1 MIELVS
7 GKTDDDKQDPPM
19 KLVKSRPN
27 RRPIEIPDE
36 ARRILQRVG
45 LALFA
50 FGLFDIGVMIY
61 CIFNGV
67 SYSSSFNIFAVI
79 SGIYLWRGH
88 PWYVKWVTRAA
99 GFYAAAFC
107 TMVPMAPFIFLVDL
121 GVLELRLHPAGV
133 VVGAVAT
140 IGVLVF
146 LTWVYREL
154 RQAPVL
160 AAYTVAGY
168 SPGPFWVAPLCGTT
182 LALGAGALFIVL
194 MHGGA
199 EQRAIGLATAKAGPG
214 YHYFVTRLSYAGH
227 RGTAEVLAYDDRAI
241 KTIQVEW

>member
-1 MIELVS
+1 VS
-7 GKTDDDKQDPPM
+7 FVRALPQKARSSAPKP
-19 KLVKSRPN
+19 
-27 RRPIEIPDE
+27 EISDE
-36 ARRILQRVG
+36 VQQILHRVG
-45 LALFA
+45 LALII
-50 FGLFDIGVMIY
+50 FGLLDIGLMIY
-61 CIFNGV
+61 CIVNSV

-107 TMVPMAPFIFLVDL
+107 AMVPMAPFLFPMDL

-133 VVGAVAT
+133 IVGTVAT
-140 IGVLVF
+140 IGVVVLLV
-146 LTWVYREL
+146 WVYREL

-168 SPGPFWVAPLCGTT
+168 SPGQFWVAPLCGAM
-182 LALGAGALFIVL
+182 LALGAGVLFVVL
-194 MHGGA
+194 MHGDAGQA
-199 EQRAIGLATAKAGPG
+199 AIRLATAKTGPG
-214 YHYFVTRLSYAGH
+214 YHYFVTRLSYGGD

-241 KTIQVEW
+241 KTVQVEW

>member
-1 MIELVS
+1 VS
-7 GKTDDDKQDPPM
+7 FVRALPQKARSSAPKP
-19 KLVKSRPN
+19 
-27 RRPIEIPDE
+27 EISDE
-36 ARRILQRVG
+36 VQQILHRVG
-45 LALFA
+45 LALII
-50 FGLFDIGVMIY
+50 FGLLDIGRMIY
-61 CIFNGV
+61 CIVNSV

-107 TMVPMAPFIFLVDL
+107 AMVPMAPFLFPVDL

-133 VVGAVAT
+133 IVGTVAT
-140 IGVLVF
+140 IGVVVF
-146 LTWVYREL
+146 LVWVYREL

-168 SPGPFWVAPLCGTT
+168 SPGQYWVAPLCGAM
-182 LALGAGALFIVL
+182 LALGAGVLFVVL
-194 MHGGA
+194 MHGDV
-199 EQRAIGLATAKAGPG
+199 EQTAIRLATAKTGPG
-214 YHYFVTRLSYAGH
+214 YHYFVTRLTYAGD

-241 KTIQVEW
+241 KTVQVEW